1 MKLPPTFKALR
12 HRNYR
17 IWFFGYSI
25 SLIGSWMQIMAQQVL
40 VYRLTGSATALGM
53 VNFVSLLPLIPFSL
67 LGGSLSDRYSKRLIL
82 LITQV
87 VMMAIA
93 ITLGIITYTG
103 AVEVWHIYLLA
114 VFSGATQAVDMPT
127 RQAFIVE
134 LIEGKEDITN
144 AVALNSAIF
153 NGARAIGPALAGFL
167 VAAVGEA
174 SAFFINSFTFLS
186 IIVSLTIMKGL
197 PQHAQKRDKSISYG
211 KHILEGL
218 SHIRKSQALSVILSL
233 VAISAFLSMP
243 YNTLMPVFAN
253 KVLLTSSQNIVQSI
267 CSNEIINIHCRAP
280 EALPLGFLLAAVGV
294 GAVIG
299 ALIVASLPANAKH
312 GRLLTIGNIGFPL
325 VLLLFSLSRNFTFS
339 VILMLITGL
348 SFTWQNSL
356 ANTLF
361 QLNSPD
367 ELRGRIMSFYTLS
380 MQGMMRLGGLQA
392 GAFSDLFSA
401 PIALGTGAAI
411 SLIYGLFVLIKFP
424 IVRKMDH

>member
-1 MKLPPTFKALR
+1 
-12 HRNYR
+12 
-17 IWFFGYSI
+17 
-25 SLIGSWMQIMAQQVL
+25 MAQQVL

-67 LGGSLSDRYSKRLIL
+67 MGGSLSDRYSKRLIL

-87 VMMAIA
+87 IMMVIA
-93 ITLGIITYTG
+93 ITLGILTATG
-103 AVEVWHIYLLA
+103 VVKVWHIYLLA

-174 SAFFINSFTFLS
+174 SAFFINSITFLS
-186 IIVSLTIMKGL
+186 IIVSLAAMKGL
-197 PQHAQKRDKSISYG
+197 PRQTYRRDKSISYG

-218 SHIRKSQALSVILSL
+218 TYIRKNHALSVILSL
-233 VAISAFLSMP
+233 IAVSAFLSMP

-253 KVLLTSSQNIVQSI
+253 KVLFTSSQTIIQSI
-267 CSNEIINIHCRAP
+267 CSNQTIIIHCRAP

-312 GRLLTIGNIGFPL
+312 GRLLTVGNLGFPI
-325 VLLLFSLSRNFTFS
+325 VLLLFSLSKNFSFS
-339 VILMLITGL
+339 IILMLLTGF

-392 GAFSDLFSA
+392 GAFTDLFTA
-401 PIALGTGAAI
+401 PIALGAGATIA
-411 SLIYGLFVLIKFP
+411 LAYGLFVLIKFSF
-424 IVRKMDH
+424 VRRMDH